1 MANYQIE
8 IGQIIIIT
16 TFNKY
21 FCSVT
26 EEKTDYSYI

>member
-1 MANYQIE
+1 MAKYKIE

-16 TFNKY
+16 TFDKY

-26 EEKTDYSYI
+26 EEKTDYTYI